1 MPEAG
6 FSHPW
11 LLLLGLLPLI
21 APVLRRLPGLRGRG
35 QVPLPTYDWM
45 PALAFSPP
53 YTKRVAGFL
62 RLAALLCLVPVAAGI
77 RSGTRV
83 PTAVE
88 QPEALVIVL
97 DISSSMTAEDFAPG
111 NRLEV
116 AKKLLS
122 EFASSHRNADLGLI
136 VLAASPRLLVPVTG
150 ESRALPEALRA
161 VRPAGFGEDGTA
173 IGSGIASAVNRLRQ
187 GPWIKRRILL
197 VTDGVNNRGS
207 LAPTDAARLAGGMDI
222 RIDTVG
228 IGTDSVSRYWVPSV
242 QGAPSEIKARIQI
255 DDKAL
260 EEVSRIAG
268 GRYQRVTNPEEL
280 DRALKSLRIGSPQAL
295 EVVSVRYDYAWMQLL
310 AAAAVLLI
318 CLEFVLKRFVSPELP
333 G

>member
-1 MPEAG
+1 MPEVG

-11 LLLLGLLPLI
+11 LLLLGLLPAI
-21 APVLRRLPGLRGRG
+21 MPVLRRLPRFRGRG
-35 QVPLPTYDWM
+35 QVSLPTYDWM
-45 PALAFSPP
+45 PAFAFSSS
-53 YTKRVAGFL
+53 YTKRVAGLL
-62 RLAALLCLVPVAAGI
+62 RMIALLCLVLVAAGI
-77 RSGTRV
+77 RFDASI

-97 DISSSMTAEDFAPG
+97 DVSSSMTAEDFAPV

-122 EFASSHRNADLGLI
+122 EFASSNFNADLGLI
-136 VLAASPRLLVPVTG
+136 LLAASPRLLVPVTG
-150 ESRALPEALRA
+150 ESRALPEALKA
-161 VRPAGFGEDGTA
+161 VRPAAFGEDGTA

-207 LAPTDAARLAGGMDI
+207 LAPTDAARLAAGMDI

-228 IGTDSVSRYWVPSV
+228 IGTDSVSRYWVPSA
-242 QGAPSEIKARIQI
+242 QGAPSEVKARIQI

-268 GRYQRVTNPEEL
+268 GSYQRVTNPDEL
-280 DRALKSLRIGSPQAL
+280 DRALKSLQIGSPKAL
-295 EVVSVRYDYAWMQLL
+295 AAVSVRYDYSWMQLL
-310 AAAAVLLI
+310 AAASILLI
-318 CLEFVLKRFVSPELP
+318 CIEFVLKRLVSPELP